1 MCGTR
6 LIRMEFVPNAIG
18 TGLLPRACGASSSRR
33 TRSGTTSRVGILK
46 RARKRRGSLK
56 RDSPPRIRTAT
67 LQRWQ
72 AACETTG
79 FLGLTRDYLRVMR
92 GWSSWGRHYHT
103 VAHLEACLKE
113 LDTSREFASAPGEVE
128 LSLWF
133 HDAIYSTWRGDNE
146 ARSAA
151 LAAKLMERKAPPGL
165 VERIT
170 SAVLATRHQD
180 TELTGDPA
188 LVVDIDLAI
197 LGKSPEIYQEFER
210 NVRREYWWVPH
221 RRYVSERC
229 AVLES
234 FLERKSIYCSREF
247 RARYEATAR
256 QNLMSAM
263 EGLRSSHR

>member
-1 MCGTR
+1 M
-6 LIRMEFVPNAIG
+6 
-18 TGLLPRACGASSSRR
+18 S
-33 TRSGTTSRVGILK
+33 
-46 RARKRRGSLK
+46 
-56 RDSPPRIRTAT
+56 RDSRSSIRVAT

-92 GWSSWGRHYHT
+92 GWSSWGRRYHT

-133 HDAIYSTWRGDNE
+133 HDAVYSTWRSDNE

-151 LAAKLMERKAPPGL
+151 LAATLMERKAPPGL
-165 VERIT
+165 VQRVT
-170 SAVLATRHQD
+170 AAVLATRHLD
-180 TELTGDPA
+180 AELTGDAA

-197 LGKSPEIYQEFER
+197 LGKLPDVYQEFER
-210 NVRREYWWVPH
+210 NVRREYWWVPQG
-221 RRYVSERC
+221 RYVSARS
-229 AVLES
+229 AILES
-234 FLERKSIYCSREF
+234 FLNRKSIYCSNEF
-247 RARYEATAR
+247 RTRYEVTAR
-256 QNLMSAM
+256 QNISSAI